1 MSLMVHSAGIK
12 GSGWFVAVGGFKGG
26 NWEDVEDLLSMARDE
41 ALGTTFQ
48 LFDADRVAGWKHLY
62 FAAVNAVLASEKG
75 TSISRSLAIEALL
88 YASCQDQISRAFEV
102 IGLSQKTKR
111 IALLVLAQDP
121 EEALRAF
128 ESISCVLGEEDDTAL
143 MIDMGK
149 FVEIKET
156 FGISDL
162 ELEAVGGQRE
172 EALTR
177 LVVERGALL
186 PLRR

>member
-1 MSLMVHSAGIK
+1 MSWMVHSAGIK
-12 GSGWFVAVGGFKGG
+12 GYSWCAAVGGFRGG
-26 NWEDVEDLLSMARDE
+26 SWEDVEELLSMARDE
-41 ALGTTFQ
+41 AQGTIFQ
-48 LFDADRVAGWKHLY
+48 LFDADRVAGWRHLY
-62 FAAVNAVLASEKG
+62 FAAVNAVGASEKG
-75 TSISRSLAIEALL
+75 TPISRSLAIEALL

-102 IGLSQKTKR
+102 MGLSPKTKR

-128 ESISCVLGEEDDTAL
+128 KMISRVLGEEDDSAL
-143 MIDMGK
+143 MIDVGK
-149 FVEIKET
+149 FGEIMET
-156 FGISDL
+156 FGISDM
-162 ELEAVGGQRE
+162 ELEAVGGPRE

>member
-1 MSLMVHSAGIK
+1 MSWMVHSAGIK
-12 GSGWFVAVGGFKGG
+12 GSGWHAAIGGFKGG
-26 NWEDVEDLLSMARDE
+26 NWEDVEGLLSLARHE
-41 ALGTTFQ
+41 ARGTIFQ
-48 LFDADRVAGWKHLY
+48 LFDADRVAGWRHLY
-62 FAAVNAVLASEKG
+62 FAAVNAGLASKKG

-102 IGLSQKTKR
+102 MGLSPKTKR

-128 ESISCVLGEEDDTAL
+128 KMISRVLGEEDDSAL
-143 MIDMGK
+143 MIDVGK
-149 FVEIKET
+149 FGEIMET
-156 FGISDL
+156 FGISDM
-162 ELEAVGGQRE
+162 ELEAVGGPRE

>member
-1 MSLMVHSAGIK
+1 LSWMVHSAGIK
-12 GSGWFVAVGGFKGG
+12 GSGWYVAIGGFKGG
-26 NWEDVEDLLSMARDE
+26 DWEDVEYLLAMAGDE
-41 ALGTTFQ
+41 ARGTIFQ
-48 LFDADRVAGWKHLY
+48 FFDAERVAGWRHLY

-75 TSISRSLAIEALL
+75 TSISRSLAIEVLL

-111 IALLVLAQDP
+111 IALLVLAQDL

-128 ESISCVLGEEDDTAL
+128 ERISSVLGEEDDSAL
-143 MIDMGK
+143 MMNVGK
-149 FVEIKET
+149 FREIMET
-156 FGISDL
+156 FGVSDL
-162 ELEAVGGQRE
+162 ELEAVGGLRE